1 MVAISTNVKF
11 SFALLSKLVSNASTV
26 SKLVKQLTPVS
37 IDVLLIKKPSRF
49 LSRPC
54 VGVSITISILCSRS

>member
-54 VGVSITISILCSRS
+54 VGVSITISI